1 MWDLEQKELMWHF
14 NAGFHDIKL
23 PGDTMEFNLEQNELG
38 DGLIGPVLEID
49 LSLVLTPGQLF
60 CFSFMKWED

>member
-23 PGDTMEFNLEQNELG
+23 PGDTMEFNLE
-38 DGLIGPVLEID
+38 
-49 LSLVLTPGQLF
+49 
-60 CFSFMKWED
+60 